1 MPPFD
6 NAGKK
11 SKEDDFNYYHSSA
24 RITVE
29 CAFGEID
36 LRWGIFWKRLCCS
49 LEHTVLICKGAMHLH
64 NFLVDYR
71 NENSISSSDEREE
84 RDIFIS
90 DYLDN
95 RLTSGVI
102 GNDPVS
108 GIIGRPPNKEQ
119 EYRLKGKLLR
129 DLLRDK
135 LRLHSKFRVRKDA
148 VRKYDNS
155 NHVYYS

>member
-1 MPPFD
+1 MD
-6 NAGKK
+6 
-11 SKEDDFNYYHSSA
+11 
-24 RITVE
+24 
-29 CAFGEID
+29 
-36 LRWGIFWKRLCCS
+36 
-49 LEHTVLICKGAMHLH
+49 
-64 NFLVDYR
+64 DYR
-71 NENSISSSDEREE
+71 NEKYISSSDERAE

-95 RLTSGVI
+95 LLTSGVI
-102 GNDPVS
+102 GNDHLS

-119 EYRLKGKLLR
+119 ECRLKGKLLL